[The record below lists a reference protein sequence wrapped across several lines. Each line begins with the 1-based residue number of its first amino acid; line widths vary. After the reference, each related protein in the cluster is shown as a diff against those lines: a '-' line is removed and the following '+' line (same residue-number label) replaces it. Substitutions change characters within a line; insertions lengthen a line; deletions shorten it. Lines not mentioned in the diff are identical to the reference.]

1 MRVILCDFCKKEV
14 SKSNLVKL
22 KKITLVKL
30 KKITYERVYD
40 KVDDTLLATD
50 VSVGK
55 KIEICKDCYNKMI
68 EYIANNSNKT

>member
-22 KKITLVKL
+22 KKIT
-30 KKITYERVYD
+30 YERVYD

-50 VSVGK
+50 FSVGK
-55 KIEICKDCYNKMI
+55 KIKICKDCYNKMI

>member
-14 SKSNLVKL
+14 SKSNLVKF
-22 KKITLVKL
+22 KKI
-30 KKITYERVYD
+30 IYERVYD

-55 KIEICKDCYNKMI
+55 KIEICRNCYEKMI
-68 EYIANNSNKT
+68 DYITENRAVQ

>member
-1 MRVILCDFCKKEV
+1 MKVILCDFCKKEV

-22 KKITLVKL
+22 KKITCK
-30 KKITYERVYD
+30 RVYD
-40 KVDDTLLATD
+40 KVDDMLLSTN
-50 VSVGK
+50 VSVGQ

>member
-22 KKITLVKL
+22 KKITCK
-30 KKITYERVYD
+30 RVYD
-40 KVDDTLLATD
+40 KVDDTLLSTN
-50 VSVGK
+50 VSVGQ

>member
-22 KKITLVKL
+22 KKITCK
-30 KKITYERVYD
+30 RVYD
-40 KVDDTLLATD
+40 KVDDTLLETD

-55 KIEICKDCYNKMI
+55 KIEICRNCYEKMI
-68 EYIANNSNKT
+68 DYITENRAVQ